1 MGHCAVISGV
11 CDGHGGRDTSPVWA
25 ERWCSED
32 VPDLVELRW
41 RSRLMLGGCSD
52 SFGLVRGV
60 RVGVSVQGGDE
71 LRHLLV
77 AADAA
82 ERALGVE

>member
-1 MGHCAVISGV
+1 
-11 CDGHGGRDTSPVWA
+11 
-25 ERWCSED
+25 
-32 VPDLVELRW
+32 
-41 RSRLMLGGCSD
+41 MLGGCSD

>member
-1 MGHCAVISGV
+1 
-11 CDGHGGRDTSPVWA
+11 
-25 ERWCSED
+25 
-32 VPDLVELRW
+32 
-41 RSRLMLGGCSD
+41 MLGGCTD

-82 ERALGVE
+82 ERALGVEWRSEYYHGGDRLPRPGQ